1 METLNNI
8 AKVIIEQ
15 LKFSE
20 INGNKI
26 TNELMNEYYNEI
38 FGLIIDYASK
48 YYKTKL
54 QKIPEKFYKD
64 AKETKM
70 KNDEFGMW
78 FDENCGIDDEKR
90 ISIELLKEKSGF
102 DDKLIKD
109 GMKRMGF
116 KYDKDISKM
125 GKDKFGKHYKG
136 GFEGCFYK
144 DFIE

>member
-1 METLNNI
+1 
-8 AKVIIEQ
+8 
-15 LKFSE
+15 
-20 INGNKI
+20 
-26 TNELMNEYYNEI
+26 
-38 FGLIIDYASK
+38 
-48 YYKTKL
+48 
-54 QKIPEKFYKD
+54 
-64 AKETKM
+64 M

-90 ISIELLKEKSGF
+90 LALELLKDKSGF

-144 DFIE
+144 EVLE